1 MRSVTGNCWG
11 AIEKHAPDQEV
22 CTNTADCTFERNT
35 HVNSN
40 ELQVELRYRNN
51 SAEDQTNEYHIKTY
65 TTSLQYKRIST
76 SV

>member
-22 CTNTADCTFERNT
+22 CNTIDCTFERNT
-35 HVNSN
+35 HVNFN

-51 SAEDQTNEYHIKTY
+51 SAEDQTNEYHVKTY